1 MTDVRLYACC
11 ITPEIPAMLLILG
24 VGLYLT
30 VRLGVPQLVLLP
42 RALRLFFRRLVSPEK
57 KKGVSSFQALCTA
70 LAATVGTGNL
80 VGVAGA
86 ICLGGPGAIFWMWVC
101 GFLGMA
107 TKFSETALAVR
118 YRVKTPAGF
127 SGGPMYVMTR
137 GLGEKFRP
145 MAKLYC
151 LFGILAAF
159 GVGNAAQINAVVTGC
174 NGILTRLG
182 GSPGILGN
190 LLLGV
195 GMALAVGVLL
205 RGGASRVG
213 KTAQLLV
220 PFAAA
225 GYLLMCAVVL
235 LVFRGRIAGAF
246 QAIFAGAF
254 CPRAVTGGALG
265 SAFSAL
271 QVGCSRGVFTNEAG
285 MGTASIAHAGA
296 ENVEPSEQGLMGIVE
311 VFLDTILICT
321 LTALVILVTGVPIPY
336 GTDVGGA
343 LTEAAFARVY
353 GSWAGV
359 LLTAALI
366 LFATATIL
374 GWGYYGTRFAA
385 FLWGERGKRRFV
397 AAQSLAVVLGAVLDT
412 RAVWRLSEVA
422 NGLMAIPNLI
432 CLAALGGELSRITKE
447 YKNPARLAAAGGGK
461 YADFHKRKPL

>member
-1 MTDVRLYACC
+1 MSEMRLYVLGVA
-11 ITPEIPAMLLILG
+11 PEIAAMLLILG

-30 VRLGVPQLVLLP
+30 VRLGAPQLVLLP
-42 RALRLFFRRLVSPEK
+42 RALRLFLRRLISPEK
-57 KKGVSSFQALCTA
+57 KDGVSSFQALCTA

-107 TKFSETALAVR
+107 TKYSETALALR

-137 GLGEKFRP
+137 GLGERFRP
-145 MAKLYC
+145 MARLYC
-151 LFGILAAF
+151 LFGIFAAF

-182 GSPGILGN
+182 GRPGTLGN
-190 LLLGV
+190 LLLGA
-195 GMALAVGVLL
+195 GMAMAVGVLL
-205 RGGASRVG
+205 RGGAKRVG
-213 KTAQLLV
+213 KTAQFLV

-225 GYLLMCAVVL
+225 GYILMCAVVL
-235 LVFRGRIAGAF
+235 LVFRGRILSAF

-265 SAFSAL
+265 SAMTAL
-271 QVGCSRGVFTNEAG
+271 RVGCSRGVFTNEAG
-285 MGTASIAHAGA
+285 MGTASIAHASA
-296 ENVEPSEQGLMGIVE
+296 QNVVPAEQGLMGIVE

-336 GTDVGGA
+336 GQDVGGT

-359 LLTAALI
+359 LITAALI
-366 LFATATIL
+366 LFATATVL

-385 FLWGERGKRRFV
+385 FLWGNRGVGCFV
-397 AAQSLAVVLGAVLDT
+397 TAQSLAVVLGAVLDT
-412 RAVWRLSEVA
+412 RAVWRLSEVF

-432 CLAALGGELSRITKE
+432 CLAVLGGKLSRITKE
-447 YKNPARLAAAGGGK
+447 YKNPAVLAAAGGGK
-461 YADFHKRKPL
+461 YADFHKREPL

>member
-1 MTDVRLYACC
+1 MRHTIGAVFTNKEVTAHTSKEDMA
-11 ITPEIPAMLLILG
+11 IS
-24 VGLYLT
+24 
-30 VRLGVPQLVLLP
+30 Q
-42 RALRLFFRRLVSPEK
+42 
-57 KKGVSSFQALCTA
+57 FQSMCTA
-70 LAATVGTGNL
+70 LAGTIGTGNI
-80 VGVAGA
+80 VGVATA
-86 ICLGGPGAIFWMWVC
+86 IVSGGPGAIFWMWVC

-107 TKFSETALAVR
+107 TKYSETALALR
-118 YRVKTPAGF
+118 YRVKTSAGF

-137 GLGEKFRP
+137 GLGERFRP

-182 GSPGILGN
+182 GRPGTLGN
-190 LLLGV
+190 LLLGT
-195 GMALAVGVLL
+195 GMAMAVGVLL
-205 RGGASRVG
+205 RGGARRVG

-225 GYLLMCAVVL
+225 GYILMCAAVL
-235 LVFRGRIAGAF
+235 LVFRGRIVGAF
-246 QAIFAGAF
+246 GAIFSGAF

-271 QVGCSRGVFTNEAG
+271 RVGCSRGVFTNEAG
-285 MGTASIAHAGA
+285 MGTASIAHASA
-296 ENVEPSEQGLMGIVE
+296 QNVEPAEQGLMGIVE

-336 GTDVGGA
+336 GQDVGGN

-359 LLTAALI
+359 FLTATLI
-366 LFATATIL
+366 LFAAATIL
-374 GWGYYGTRFAA
+374 GWGYYGTQFAA
-385 FLWGERGKRRFV
+385 FLWGDRGMGWFV
-397 AAQSLAVVLGAVLDT
+397 TAQSLAVVLGAVLDT
-412 RAVWRLSEVA
+412 QAVWRLSEAA

-432 CLAALGGELSRITKE
+432 CLAALGGELTRITKE
-447 YKNPARLAAAGGGK
+447 YKKPARLAAAGGGT
-461 YADFHKRKPL
+461 YADFYKREPL

>member
-1 MTDVRLYACC
+1 MTDARLYACC

-57 KKGVSSFQALCTA
+57 KEGVSSFQALCTA

-137 GLGEKFRP
+137 GLGEQFRP

-225 GYLLMCAVVL
+225 GYLLMCAVAL
-235 LVFRGRIAGAF
+235 LAFRGRIVGAF
-246 QAIFAGAF
+246 QAIFTGAF

-271 QVGCSRGVFTNEAG
+271 RVGCSRGVFTNEAG

-336 GTDVGGA
+336 GTDAGA
-343 LTEAAFARVY
+343 DLAATTFSAVC

-359 LLTAALI
+359 ALTAFLCVFA
-366 LFATATIL
+366 FATVL
-374 GWGYYGTRFAA
+374 GWGLYGARCGEFLFGPGFFRLFAWLQMA
-385 FLWGERGKRRFV
+385 G
-397 AAQSLAVVLGAVLDT
+397 VVLGAVMG
-412 RAVWRLSEVA
+412 AQIVWLLAELV
-422 NGLMAIPNLI
+422 NGLMALPN
-432 CLAALGGELSRITKE
+432 LAALLYLNQTIQNLTIDYKRGG
-447 YKNPARLAAAGGGK
+447 
-461 YADFHKRKPL
+461 

>member
-1 MTDVRLYACC
+1 MSEARLYVLGA
-11 ITPEIPAMLLILG
+11 IPELAAMLLILG

-30 VRLGVPQLVLLP
+30 VRLGAPQLVLLP
-42 RALRLFFRRLVSPEK
+42 RALRLFLRRLIFPEK
-57 KKGVSSFQALCTA
+57 KDGVSSFQALCTA

-107 TKFSETALAVR
+107 TKYAETTLALR

-137 GLGEKFRP
+137 GLGERFRP

-151 LFGILAAF
+151 LFGIFAAF

-182 GSPGILGN
+182 GRPGTAGN
-190 LLLGV
+190 FLLGA
-195 GMALAVGVLL
+195 GMAMAVGVLL
-205 RGGASRVG
+205 RGGAKRVG

-225 GYLLMCAVVL
+225 GYILMCALVL

-246 QAIFAGAF
+246 GAIFSGAF

-271 QVGCSRGVFTNEAG
+271 RVGCSRGVFTNEAG

-336 GTDVGGA
+336 GRDVGGA

-353 GSWAGV
+353 GSWAGI

-385 FLWGERGKRRFV
+385 FLWGSRGVKIFV
-397 AAQSLAVVLGAVLDT
+397 AAQSLAVMLGAVLDT
-412 RAVWRLSEVA
+412 RAVWRLSEVF
-422 NGLMAIPNLI
+422 NGLMAVPNLI

-447 YKNPARLAAAGGGK
+447 YKKPAVLAAAGGGT
-461 YADFHKRKPL
+461 YADFYKREPL

>member
-1 MTDVRLYACC
+1 MGEIRLYVLGAV
-11 ITPEIPAMLLILG
+11 PELAAMLLILG

-30 VRLGVPQLVLLP
+30 IRLGVPQLVLLP
-42 RALRLFFRRLVSPEK
+42 RALRLFLRRLVSPEK
-57 KKGVSSFQALCTA
+57 KDGVSSFQALCTA

-86 ICLGGPGAIFWMWVC
+86 ICLGGPGAIFWMWV
-101 GFLGMA
+101 
-107 TKFSETALAVR
+107 
-118 YRVKTPAGF
+118 KTPAGF

-137 GLGEKFRP
+137 GLGERFRP

-151 LFGILAAF
+151 LFGIFAAF

-174 NGILTRLG
+174 NGLLTRLG
-182 GSPGILGN
+182 GRPEMAGN

-195 GMALAVGVLL
+195 GMAMAVGVLL
-205 RGGASRVG
+205 RGGAGRVG
-213 KTAQLLV
+213 KIAQLLV

-225 GYLLMCAVVL
+225 GYILMCALVL
-235 LVFRGRIAGAF
+235 LVFRGRIVEAF
-246 QAIFAGAF
+246 QTIFVGAF

-271 QVGCSRGVFTNEAG
+271 RMGCSRGVFTNEAG
-285 MGTASIAHAGA
+285 MGTASIAHASA
-296 ENVEPSEQGLMGIVE
+296 EAVKPAEQGLMGIVE

-336 GTDVGGA
+336 GQDVGGS
-343 LTEAAFARVY
+343 LTEAAFAQVY

-359 LLTAALI
+359 LITAALI

-374 GWGYYGTRFAA
+374 GWGYYGTQFAA
-385 FLWGERGKRRFV
+385 FLGGSRGVRCFV

-412 RAVWRLSEVA
+412 RAVWRLSEVF

-432 CLAALGGELSRITKE
+432 CLAACGSELARITKE
-447 YKNPARLAAAGGGK
+447 YKKPAILAAAGGGK
-461 YADFHKRKPL
+461 YADFHKCEPL